1 MRTII
6 IVLLLMFSSSCNSE
20 QTDVLEYVPI
30 RNETD
35 RNIRTLQILPVDT
48 ILIEENE
55 DVIIR
60 DISSAA
66 VSQDKRFLALSSPG
80 SRQLLIY
87 DYDSGKLVKELY
99 SGTYLSDSVALSGK
113 KPSEG
118 SYSAEWSGFDWNYI
132 TVKELDKNGQTIS
145 DTSKLIK
152 NMFAEVHFFKNK
164 LFSSAIVYIPAI
176 NGLEDQHVRLTNLTV
191 LLSYDEKF
199 EIERIVIPEDSDFNS
214 GLPYE
219 YIINDRLIL
228 TTSNSVVQYTY
239 NIIDSLISIVEY
251 DLKSGDKLGTVGYL
265 PSSYIDSKIGYSM
278 WWQPKL
284 TEINQELF
292 VGYPID
298 SCVYGKNNVVRFNF
312 KNLPFSNNEGFRLF
326 HEYKKIDFRQR
337 SDLVKKDLLY
347 KIFPVTLIRLNRM
360 NKNLLAF
367 FSIHDPDSIVGHY
380 YLIQEYSKKGK
391 LLREGK
397 IFNDKSSQI
406 KKILFDNSSNTLLIF
421 RKSQNGWT
429 IQRNEI

>member
-176 NGLEDQHVRLTNLTV
+176 NGL
-191 LLSYDEKF
+191 
-199 EIERIVIPEDSDFNS
+199 
-214 GLPYE
+214 
-219 YIINDRLIL
+219 
-228 TTSNSVVQYTY
+228 
-239 NIIDSLISIVEY
+239 
-251 DLKSGDKLGTVGYL
+251 
-265 PSSYIDSKIGYSM
+265 
-278 WWQPKL
+278 
-284 TEINQELF
+284 
-292 VGYPID
+292 
-298 SCVYGKNNVVRFNF
+298 
-312 KNLPFSNNEGFRLF
+312 
-326 HEYKKIDFRQR
+326 
-337 SDLVKKDLLY
+337 
-347 KIFPVTLIRLNRM
+347 
-360 NKNLLAF
+360 
-367 FSIHDPDSIVGHY
+367 
-380 YLIQEYSKKGK
+380 
-391 LLREGK
+391 
-397 IFNDKSSQI
+397 
-406 KKILFDNSSNTLLIF
+406 
-421 RKSQNGWT
+421 
-429 IQRNEI
+429 